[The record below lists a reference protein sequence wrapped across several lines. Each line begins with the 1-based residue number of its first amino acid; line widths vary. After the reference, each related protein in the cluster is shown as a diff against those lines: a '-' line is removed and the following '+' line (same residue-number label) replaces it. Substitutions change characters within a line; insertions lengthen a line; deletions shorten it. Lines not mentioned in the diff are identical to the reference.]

1 MPYTAVQLD
10 KIVTG
15 TYNTRISYKVV
26 YRTNLNRNY
35 RTLADNID
43 STQSRTLI
51 ASPTALGL
59 KSGEA
64 VTDIMFVFGT
74 VPAGFRMV
82 NNATIFATAR
92 NSYGGSSFV
101 NKADVGGLNSSQQWI
116 MSNDA
121 WTTTIYRKPIYTKPT
136 LPTTGW

>member
-1 MPYTAVQLD
+1 M
-10 KIVTG
+10 
-15 TYNTRISYKVV
+15 
-26 YRTNLNRNY
+26 
-35 RTLADNID
+35 
-43 STQSRTLI
+43 I